1 MKKVVF
7 IISQSLSGGG
17 AERVA
22 SNLSL
27 EFAKNPDYKTYLV
40 LFDGNG
46 QAYPNGVDIINLNLG
61 PCSGAINKIAVFF
74 RRIIRIHSLKKK
86 YNVDIS
92 ISLLSIPNLVN
103 VLSRAKDSTIVSV
116 RNLISKSARS
126 KFEKLCVRFS
136 SKRADKTVA
145 LSELVRIDLIDNFN
159 IPANKVV
166 TIYNTCDAGE
176 LLRLTESS
184 NVDVPAF
191 PYIVTM
197 GRLMRQKGQWHL
209 INAFKRI
216 HQQNNSLHLVILGK
230 GELEISLKK
239 LAQECGISEYVHF
252 LGYVVNPHLII
263 KNAQIFVFP
272 SLFEGL
278 GNVLLEAM
286 ACGVPVISMD
296 CQAGPKEIISKQ
308 NKKEE
313 LTKTV
318 AETTYSDYGVLIP
331 PFDAGDEPFD
341 TSRDLSQE
349 EIYLADAVLELSKN
363 HEKLDFYKQQSG
375 RRIKDFSP
383 CSIMNQWYQL
393 LNEIR
398 N

>member
-27 EFAKNPDYKTYLV
+27 EFAKSPDYKTYLV

-46 QAYPNGVDIINLNLG
+46 RAYPSSVDVINMNLG
-61 PCSGAINKIAVFF
+61 PCSGFAKKIMIFF
-74 RRIIRIHSLKKK
+74 RRIIRLRALKKK

-103 VLSRAKDSTIVSV
+103 VLSRVKDSTIVSV

-126 KFEKLCVRFS
+126 RFEKICVRFS
-136 SKRADKTVA
+136 SKCSDKTVA

-159 IPANKVV
+159 IPAKKVV
-166 TIYNTCDAGE
+166 TIYNSCDADE
-176 LLRLTESS
+176 LLRLTGTS
-184 NVDVPAF
+184 NVDVPKF

-209 INAFKRI
+209 INAFKRV
-216 HQQNNSLHLVILGK
+216 HQRNKNLHLVILGK
-230 GELEISLKK
+230 GELEDSLKK
-239 LAQECGISEYVHF
+239 LAQECEISEYVHF

-263 KNAQIFVFP
+263 KNALLFVFP

-296 CQAGPKEIISKQ
+296 GQAGPKDILTKQ
-308 NKKEE
+308 IKKEE

-318 AETTYSDYGVLIP
+318 AEITYSDYGVLVP
-331 PFDAGDEPFD
+331 SFNPNDTPFE
-341 TSRDLSQE
+341 TSRNLSQE
-349 EIYLADAVLELSKN
+349 ELYLADAVLELISNK
-363 HEKLDFYKQQSG
+363 EKLDFYRRQSEE
-375 RRIKDFSP
+375 RIKDFLP
-383 CSIMNQWYQL
+383 VTIMKQWYQL
-393 LNEIR
+393 LKGG
-398 N
+398 

>member
-46 QAYPNGVDIINLNLG
+46 RAYPSGVDVINMDLG
-61 PCSGAINKIAVFF
+61 PCSGFAKKIMVFF
-74 RRIIRIHSLKKK
+74 RRIIRLRTLKKK

-103 VLSRAKDSTIVSV
+103 ILSRVKDSTIVSV

-126 KFEKLCVRFS
+126 RFEKICVRFS
-136 SKRADKTVA
+136 SKCSDKTVA

-159 IPANKVV
+159 IPAKKVV
-166 TIYNTCDAGE
+166 TIYNSCDADE
-176 LLRLTESS
+176 LLRLTETS
-184 NVDVPAF
+184 NVDVPKF

-209 INAFKRI
+209 INAFKQV
-216 HQQNNSLHLVILGK
+216 HQQNKNLHLVILGK
-230 GELEISLKK
+230 GELEDSLKK

-263 KNAQIFVFP
+263 KNAQLFVFP

-296 CQAGPKEIISKQ
+296 CQAGPKEIVSKI
-308 NKKEE
+308 KEKND
-313 LTKTV
+313 LKKTV
-318 AETTYSDYGVLIP
+318 SEITYADYGVLIP
-331 PFDAGDEPFD
+331 AFNPNDTPFE

-349 EIYLADAVLELSKN
+349 ELYLADAILELISNK
-363 HEKLDFYKQQSG
+363 EKLDFYRRQSEE
-375 RRIKDFSP
+375 RIKDFLP
-383 CSIMNQWYQL
+383 VTIMKQWYQL
-393 LNEIR
+393 LNEV
-398 N
+398 